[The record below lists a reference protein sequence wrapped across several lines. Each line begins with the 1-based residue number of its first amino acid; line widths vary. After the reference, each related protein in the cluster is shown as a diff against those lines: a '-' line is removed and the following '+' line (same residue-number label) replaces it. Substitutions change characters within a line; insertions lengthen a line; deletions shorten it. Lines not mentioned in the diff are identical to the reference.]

1 MKLILASGSP
11 RRSEILKNAGYE
23 FVVKP
28 TSADESLPGG
38 ILPEDAVKLLSERK
52 ADAAEIE
59 CSDVVLSADTVV
71 ALGDRILGKPS
82 DKTEAFSMLRSL
94 SGKTHSVYTGVTIKS
109 AEKKRVFAVKTD
121 VLFYP
126 LTDDEINAYIA
137 TGEPF
142 DKAGAYGIQGR
153 AAVFVEKSTVI
164 ITAWW
169 ACRFQDAQESC
180 ATSALCRACD
190 FKQTITTAVRKIGN
204 PKRETAVFIAKN
216 SRAMFFHRTGALL
229 LYCFIRRCVIETAA
243 ECCFRL
249 EERKWP
255 SLSRRSILRS

>member
-28 TSADESLPGG
+28 TSADESLPDG

-52 ADAAEIE
+52 ADAAKIE

-71 ALGDRILGKPS
+71 ALEDKILGKPS
-82 DKTEAFSMLRSL
+82 DKAEAFLMLRSL
-94 SGKTHSVYTGVTIKS
+94 SGKTHSVYTGVTIKN

-153 AAVFVEKSTVI
+153 AAVFVEKIDGDYYSVVGLPLS
-164 ITAWW
+164 
-169 ACRFQDAQESC
+169 RC
-180 ATSALCRACD
+180 ARVLRDFGIVPRLSWPAGMSAAGKHAARAL
-190 FKQTITTAVRKIGN
+190 
-204 PKRETAVFIAKN
+204 TAVFIAKKLPCDVF
-216 SRAMFFHRTGALL
+216 SPYGSFAFILFYSAL
-229 LYCFIRRCVIETAA
+229 CD
-243 ECCFRL
+243 
-249 EERKWP
+249 
-255 SLSRRSILRS
+255 